1 MARLPSSFDLSGP
14 ASLRSGRVIASQDES
29 AIGRG
34 LENLGAGLSSA
45 AAELQKQQDVVD
57 IARAEAEKTKGL
69 LATQNEFENDPDF
82 NTYSQRAPEAT
93 GKVVTQAG
101 DLIRNPKMRERWLAS
116 AQSDVARV
124 NDGIFDKGVRLQRS
138 AETVAFD
145 DALETNRRI
154 YVDPDSSDEAKAKA
168 KQDIEGAIQSG
179 LETGLLD
186 PNEADAR
193 RKTFIEDA
201 EFSRGKLAVER
212 DPYIVGGSPVG
223 IVVNRIIG
231 VESGGNANA
240 KNPRSSASGLG
251 QFTDSTWLA
260 TIRKHRPDLAAGMR
274 TDELLELKNSPSI
287 GLEMTTRHTEDNK
300 KALEAGGYKA
310 TPGNIYL
317 AHFAGIGGA
326 RKLLAADPTET
337 AESVLGS
344 AVIKANPFLDGKSAG
359 WVREWAAKKMN
370 EGNPGWYNKLS
381 PEQRAVIN
389 QQAETGRNQRSVEK
403 RAEIEVAATNAPVAI
418 LNTGSYTGNIPTAE
432 DFFQAYGPVDG
443 ANRFNT
449 FVASMQTSEQAY
461 GMRTMS
467 AADIERVVREAAPT
481 SSGDDAALQQKR
493 YDTLSSAAANTL
505 KAREDDPALYARRAF
520 PNVHAAWSN
529 PNMTGEDYQ
538 NAIAASIAAQQQL
551 GIKNIKPIM
560 KDTIDTLVTTYKDE
574 NLPEQ
579 DRISAVTQVLGSTA
593 DPAQKRMLF
602 EQLVDAGLPEIT
614 EGAFE
619 ALSRGD
625 SGAARR
631 LFQAAMIDPSKLPG
645 QAPHKPS
652 EIDEAVQSQLMD
664 EGKLGNIYY
673 GLSDGTA
680 ENFVRAER
688 DSKLIANSVN
698 LRVRNGEDLD
708 DAVEAVAKDL
718 YGDVQVITGGWSV
731 NAQVLAPA
739 DADPDVIVK
748 GLVAVEPQVRDVLA
762 ERLAVPADTNKKD
775 GTKAILDTATTN
787 YIDNVMAEGFF
798 RNADGGYVF
807 IDPYVGAAVS
817 DRQGGPI
824 IFQLPEPEVIQ
835 EQIDKPLTDDDFDA
849 FQKKFGK

>member
-34 LENLGAGLSSA
+34 LENLGAGISA
-45 AAELQKQQDVVD
+45 AASTLQQQQDVVD

-179 LETGLLD
+179 LDTGLLNPID
-186 PNEADAR
+186 AAAR

-212 DPYIVGGSPVG
+212 DPYIVSAPLPKAVSDRTAHAMGYFQSRGYTKEQAAG
-223 IVVNRIIG
+223 IVGNLLAESTLNTGARNGGDGADGSDSIG
-231 VESGGNANA
+231 IAQWNSDRAKALKKFAAMNHADWRDFGIQLAFVEHELKTSEKAAGNALRSA
-240 KNPRSSASGLG
+240 KDVREATEAIIMYERPAGSNNGARSAHNYAGRLKFAA
-251 QFTDSTWLA
+251 Q
-260 TIRKHRPDLAAGMR
+260 AAGQESNP
-274 TDELLELKNSPSI
+274 DWYKNI
-287 GLEMTTRHTEDNK
+287 
-300 KALEAGGYKA
+300 
-310 TPGNIYL
+310 
-317 AHFAGIGGA
+317 
-326 RKLLAADPTET
+326 
-337 AESVLGS
+337 
-344 AVIKANPFLDGKSAG
+344 
-359 WVREWAAKKMN
+359 
-370 EGNPGWYNKLS
+370 S
-381 PEQRAVIN
+381 PEQRAVID

-739 DADPDVIVK
+739 DADSDLIVK

-817 DRQGGPI
+817 DRQGRPI

-835 EQIDKPLTDDDFDA
+835 GQIDKPLTDDDFDA